1 MRRLRGE
8 NGAVSKGLGLRMHL
22 PDNGAVARSL
32 LGVLVLT
39 SVALLWGPAG
49 AATSTAAAGAIAGA
63 IALQDNP
70 LGRIPIVFAVSVEV
84 GAAVFAGGLTSG
96 FSVVFV
102 IVIALWCFMAGMQW
116 AVGAPAG
123 LLAGASGLLLVIQ
136 HPQPALAALASALFA
151 VTAGLTQAVL
161 IAVWPPR
168 RWQLERDALT
178 KVYRSL
184 SADARL
190 LATQEAAEVDSAQ
203 LLDCR
208 EAFSTETPSGRRS
221 PAYRDWH
228 ALPEQ
233 IAKTLMAFR
242 GKPAESKAIGDLLVA
257 AAEMLSAIATQTRT
271 ARRDAEDA
279 LRGVDAAVA
288 AVTPSDSAVAQRL
301 SRQLHRADALR
312 FGRRRVS
319 DWTAA
324 FRTAFGMAKRHLNL
338 TSPISR
344 HAVRV
349 AGAAA
354 SGTAIARFAD
364 VPAGYWIP
372 LTVLLVMRP
381 ETAHT
386 YTRCVGRAAGICV
399 GVIVASALT
408 LMWQPTGL
416 AAALLAVLFLG
427 ITYAVSMFGYI
438 AVTAAFGATIAL
450 LLDITDPSS
459 SVGDLLLAVVIGA
472 ALAVLF
478 HVLIPDDAL
487 IRLRQRA
494 GELLKTEIDYAA
506 TVIKAF
512 VHDLDNPSDAL
523 AAAWQRAVRARSAFE
538 AAAGA
543 TRVESRELR
552 RWLRSFRAALNAV
565 TSSCTSLEHSLPPH
579 PSTALTREFVLA
591 VDDYVEAL
599 RGDPPTPAIPWSIDT
614 DQLAIADLQLRDA
627 ATQIVS
633 DDGSARVLVAEV
645 GTITGSLAGIAGSG
659 VDARDAATS

>member
-1 MRRLRGE
+1 
-8 NGAVSKGLGLRMHL
+8 MHL

-39 SVALLWGPAG
+39 ALALVWGPHG

-70 LGRIPIVFAVSVEV
+70 LGRIPIVLAVSVEL
-84 GAAVFAGGLTSG
+84 GIAVLAGGVSSG
-96 FSVVFV
+96 YSVAFV

-136 HPQPALAALASALFA
+136 HPQPGLAALGSALFA
-151 VTAGLTQAVL
+151 VAAGLTQAVL

-190 LATQEAAEVDSAQ
+190 LATEESAQVDSSQ
-203 LLDCR
+203 LLECK
-208 EAFSTETPSGRRS
+208 ETFSANETPSGRRS
-221 PAYRDWH
+221 SAYRDWH

-233 IAKTLMAFR
+233 IAKTLTAFR
-242 GKPAESKAIGDLLVA
+242 GKAAGNEAIAGLLLA
-257 AAEMLSAIATQTRT
+257 AADMLAAIATPSRT
-271 ARRDAEDA
+271 ARRDAEYA
-279 LRGVDAAVA
+279 LKRVDAAVA
-288 AVTPSDSAVAQRL
+288 VVPTDTAVAQRL
-301 SRQLHRADALR
+301 SRQLHRADTLR
-312 FGRRRVS
+312 FGRRHVA

-324 FRTAFGMAKRHLNL
+324 FTTAFGMAKRHLNL
-338 TSPISR
+338 TSPIAR

-354 SGTAIARFAD
+354 SGTAIARFAE

-372 LTVLLVMRP
+372 LTVLLVIRP

-386 YTRCVGRAAGICV
+386 YTRCVGRAVGICA
-399 GVIVASALT
+399 GVVVASALT
-408 LMWQPTGL
+408 LLWQPTGL
-416 AAALLAVLFLG
+416 AAAVLAVLFLG
-427 ITYAVSMFGYI
+427 ITYAVSVFGYI

-450 LLDITDPSS
+450 LLDITDPSWP
-459 SVGDLLLAVVIGA
+459 VGDLLLAVVIGT

-478 HVLIPDDAL
+478 HVVIPDDAL

-506 TVIKAF
+506 AVIKAF

-543 TRVESRELR
+543 TRVESKELR

-565 TSSCTSLEHSLPPH
+565 TSSCTSLEQSLPPH
-579 PSTALTREFVLA
+579 PSTALSREFVLA
-591 VDDYVEAL
+591 VDDYVEVL
-599 RGDPPTPAIPWSIDT
+599 RGDPPTPATPWSIDT
-614 DQLAIADLQLRDA
+614 DQLAAADQQLRDA
-627 ATQIVS
+627 ATHIVS
-633 DDGSARVLVAEV
+633 DDGSARVLVAEI
-645 GTITGSLAGIAGSG
+645 GTITRSLASIVGTE
-659 VDARDAATS
+659 VDARDAAPS